1 MGNPAAG
8 TEEACSAKFFYRRR
22 KNEDKEYIETR
33 DGVISCNSIG
43 MYGSTDHQ
51 RSRGSN

>member
-22 KNEDKEYIETR
+22 KNEDNEDTETH
-33 DGVISCNSIG
+33 DGIVPCNSIG
-43 MYGSTDHQ
+43 MYSNTDHQ
-51 RSRGSN
+51 RSRGFD